1 MKLIKYIFVLVSLN
15 SYAGISTNGG
25 NITTDQ
31 DNVWY
36 LGDKTINYCVER
48 NPTFSINLSEGRQLI
63 RESIND
69 WVLFF
74 RKYELDQMMFNNL
87 KNGMNL
93 KLSLQFNEIDKCND
107 DPELLRFELG
117 ADDADVKRA
126 LALDNQ
132 ANALALA
139 IRQDYNHE
147 TYRNGGRIWI
157 RSANLN
163 KHQVKHLLL
172 HELGHIFGM
181 AHDSVFVMDTQ
192 IADMV
197 RTKSQDQ
204 FFGQIESAGWIY
216 DLNSGDT
223 VNITAGGRIGKN
235 AEPNFILLGF
245 TEIFGFNRNN
255 GHEAKMHVERGSS
268 PFPMWDAKLTFRE
281 VETDRLVE
289 MKGKLLFSEAYQ
301 DNIKGNKGPVLY
313 TDWHC
318 SKCGK
323 WGSHYRRQ
331 LDPRPIG
338 LESAGRFIYNG
349 VAYPAILENRKGLL
363 LRVFITSTTLWW
375 TTQKYFSSATVMK

>member
-1 MKLIKYIFVLVSLN
+1 VKFLKYFFIFVSLN
-15 SYAGISTNGG
+15 CYAGISTNGG

-36 LGDKTINYCVER
+36 LGDKPINYCIER
-48 NPTFSINLSEGRQLI
+48 SPAFSLNTNESRELV

-69 WVLFF
+69 WLRFF
-74 RKYELDQMMFNNL
+74 QKYGLDQMEFNSL
-87 KNGMNL
+87 KDGMSL
-93 KLSLQFNEIDKCND
+93 KLSLQFNELDKCND

-117 ADDADVKRA
+117 ASDSDVRRA

-132 ANALALA
+132 VNALALA

-157 RSANLN
+157 RNAYLE
-163 KHQVKHLLL
+163 KEQIKHLVL

-181 AHDSVFVMDTQ
+181 AHDSVFVMDTEV
-192 IADMV
+192 ADNI
-197 RTKSQDQ
+197 RTKTHQQ
-204 FFGQIESAGWIY
+204 FFGKIESPGWVY
-216 DLNSGDT
+216 DLNSGDEI
-223 VNITAGGRIGKN
+223 NITAGGRVGKE

-245 TEIFGFNRNN
+245 TDIFSFNRKNS
-255 GHEAKMHVERGSS
+255 HEARLKVDRGSS

-281 VETDRLVE
+281 VESNRTIE
-289 MKGKLLFSEAYQ
+289 MKGKLLFSEAYH
-301 DNIKGNKGPVLY
+301 DNIRGNKGPVLY

-318 SKCGK
+318 STCKS
-323 WGSHYRRQ
+323 GSHYRRQ

-338 LESAGRFIYNG
+338 IESSGRFIYNG

-363 LRVFITSTTLWW
+363 LRVFITSSTLWW
-375 TTQKYFSSATVMK
+375 TTQKYFSSTASMK